1 MIRRPPISTRTDTLF
16 PYTTLF
22 RSDIGVCWRLCK
34 QLAAMPEGHR
44 VRLWVD
50 DLHSFA
56 RIEPTV
62 DPQAGQQAVKGVSIV
77 HWTKQPPALEPMD
90 VVIEAF
96 ACDPPAPFIER
107 MVRQDSVWINL
118 E

>member
-1 MIRRPPISTRTDTLF
+1 
-16 PYTTLF
+16 
-22 RSDIGVCWRLCK
+22 
-34 QLAAMPEGHR
+34 MPEGHR

-107 MVRQDSVWINL
+107 LVRQASVWLNL
-118 E
+118 EFLSAGASSAESSGGKGGESTCRS

>member
-1 MIRRPPISTRTDTLF
+1 MPGLSFDIFCRVVDNF
-16 PYTTLF
+16 G
-22 RSDIGVCWRLCK
+22 DIGVCWRLCK

-77 HWTKQPPALEPMD
+77 HWTKQPPALEPMG
-90 VVIEAF
+90 VVIERSE
-96 ACDPPAPFIER
+96 ER
-107 MVRQDSVWINL
+107 RVGKECVSTCSYRWSAYL
-118 E
+118 